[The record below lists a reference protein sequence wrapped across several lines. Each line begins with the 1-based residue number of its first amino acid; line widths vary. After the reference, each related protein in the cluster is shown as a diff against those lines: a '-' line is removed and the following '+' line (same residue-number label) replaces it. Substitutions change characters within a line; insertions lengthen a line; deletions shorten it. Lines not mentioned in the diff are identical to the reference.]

1 MDADGRNYLQNQ
13 YTQNVNEGSEP
24 MESATGQM
32 QQTLPSFSLILETEN
47 LINADLEGL
56 SESLTSLIAQ
66 DLPPTSAR
74 EVLVID
80 SGDAPPELIAQLQA
94 RHPWIKVH
102 TTDRP
107 MEYYEAKM
115 LGAQLATGEV
125 VVYCDSDCIYEPH
138 WLRSLLTPFQGNRQ
152 INLVAGETTTRGL
165 GLYGTAMAIGYI
177 FPQYSYQQG
186 LQPTR
191 RYFLNNVAFR
201 REFLLQNP
209 IPYDLPLYRGN
220 CQIHAQSLLKAGY
233 ELWRQPEARSTHA
246 PPNGL
251 SHFFWRFLLIGH
263 DAYWQQQVQ
272 QQLRFTDADCQQTRR
287 YQDPISGKGSK
298 LGVFG
303 VRMQGLIRRDWRHLL
318 FFPLS
323 LPVLI
328 SSSLLILAGNLI
340 TRQWPHY
347 LLQAYNRVLFAQGD
361 QAIPLNPQSAPTPVN
376 AVAKSS

>member
-1 MDADGRNYLQNQ
+1 M
-13 YTQNVNEGSEP
+13 EP
-24 MESATGQM
+24 TTAPIPTN
-32 QQTLPSFSLILETEN
+32 LPSFSLILETEN

-56 SESLTSLIAQ
+56 SESLASLIAQ
-66 DLPPTSAR
+66 DLPPTCAQ

-80 SGDAPPELIAQLQA
+80 SGDAPPELIAQLQT
-94 RHPWIKVH
+94 RHSWIQVH

-115 LGAQLATGEV
+115 LGVQLATGEV

-138 WLRSLLTPFQGNRQ
+138 WLRSLLSPFAGNPQ

-201 REFLLQNP
+201 RDFLLQNP

-220 CQIHAQSLLKAGY
+220 CQIHAQALLKAGY
-233 ELWRQPEARSTHA
+233 QLWRQPAARSTHA

-263 DAYWQQQVQ
+263 DAYWQKQVQ
-272 QQLRFTDADCQQTRR
+272 QQQGLTQGVAQGLTAAGGPDSNH
-287 YQDPISGKGSK
+287 YQDPISGEGSK

-303 VRMQGLIRRDWRHLL
+303 VRMRGLIRRDWRHLV

-340 TRQWPHY
+340 TRQRPHY
-347 LLQAYNRVLFAQGD
+347 LLQAYNRVLLAQGD
-361 QAIPLNPQSAPTPVN
+361 QSIAFNPQPAPPPVN